1 MKIEEIVSGKDDD
14 QEIQLEG
21 VSIPVRVLKA
31 LMKEG
36 YVYLKPYRD
45 NRTLSLWGKT
55 CTACYSEEQIREM
68 R

>member
-21 VSIPVRVLKA
+21 ISIPVGVLRDF
-31 LMKEG
+31 MKEG
-36 YVYLKPYRD
+36 YVYLKPYRE
-45 NRTLSLWGKT
+45 NRTLSLWGKS
-55 CTACYSEEQIREM
+55 CTACYSEEQIQEM